1 MKAAAS
7 PLYCALVFLAACV
20 VAETTRDA
28 APEPEPEPDWEWQ
41 HYFGDPARSHHS
53 PLAQINRSNVAQLE
67 VAWRYDAGLPESAF
81 SEIQCNPIVID
92 GVLYA
97 TAPRSE
103 VFALDAASGREIW
116 RFAPSDHGGS
126 VQGKS
131 RGVSYWRSGDDARIL
146 ATAGADLWALD
157 ARTGKP
163 ALSFGDAGRI
173 DLRDGLPH
181 GRQSSFVSS
190 TTPGVVYRDLYILG
204 TRVSEDAGA
213 APGDVR
219 AYDLHTG
226 AVRWV
231 FHTIPHSEE
240 FGADSWPEGAWRTH
254 GGANSWAGITLDS
267 ERGMVFVPTGSATP
281 DFWGG
286 ERPGAN
292 LFANSLIALDAETG
306 ERRWHF
312 QFVHHDL
319 WDRDLPTPPNLVRLE
334 REGRRIDAVAQP
346 TKSGHVFLFER
357 ETGKP
362 VYPIEERPVPAGFLE
377 GEWISKTQPFPTAP
391 PPFTRQGF
399 RLDMIDDRDETMRA
413 KWLERLSGLHMG
425 ENFIPPSLEGSLMF
439 PGYDGG
445 AEWGGAA
452 WDEDSGL
459 LYINANEVG
468 AILRVMQP
476 PRDFNPRSLYLER
489 CALCHGTELEGTGT
503 GPSLLGI
510 SERQT
515 AVELYTAIV
524 VGGGRMPGFPD
535 IPLPIVARLIAYL
548 ESPQD
553 PSAALAKL
561 DAQQGQRSPFISAG
575 YLYLRDEEGV
585 PITTPP
591 WGTLSAIDLAQ
602 GEIRWQIPLGDY
614 PHLAKRGIR
623 QTGTENYGGPIVT
636 DGGLLFIAASAD
648 DRIRAFDKAS
658 GELLWEAELPTS
670 GFATPTT
677 YSVAGR
683 QFLVVAAGG
692 GKLGRK
698 PGSQYIA
705 FSLPSAD

>member
-7 PLYCALVFLAACV
+7 LLYCALVFLTACA
-20 VAETTRDA
+20 VAETTPDA
-28 APEPEPEPDWEWQ
+28 APGPEPDWEWR
-41 HYFGDPARSHHS
+41 HYLGDPARSHHS

-97 TAPRSE
+97 TAPRAE

-116 RFAPSDHGGS
+116 RFAPGDHGGS

-131 RGVSYWRSGDDARIL
+131 RGVSYWHSGDDARIL

-163 ALSFGDAGRI
+163 VESFGDAGRI

-190 TTPGVVYRDLYILG
+190 TTPGAVYRDLFILG

-231 FHTIPHSEE
+231 FHTIPHPDEL
-240 FGADSWPEGAWRTH
+240 GADSWPEGAWRTH

-319 WDRDLPTPPNLVRLE
+319 WDRDLPAPPNLVRLE
-334 REGRRIDAVAQP
+334 RDGRHIDAVAQP

-377 GEWISKTQPFPTAP
+377 GEWISETQPVPTAP

-413 KWLERLSGLHMG
+413 KWLEKLSGLPMG

-452 WDEDSGL
+452 WDEGSGL
-459 LYINANEVG
+459 LYVNANEVG

-476 PRDFNPRSLYLER
+476 PKDFNPRSLYLER
-489 CALCHGTELEGTGT
+489 CGLCHGTELAGTGT

-510 SERQT
+510 SERRT

-548 ESPQD
+548 ESPED

-561 DAQQGQRSPFISAG
+561 DAQQGQRSAFISAG

-602 GEIRWQIPLGDY
+602 GEIRWQVPLGEY

-648 DRIRAFDKAS
+648 DKIRAFDKAS

-670 GFATPTT
+670 GFATPAT

-705 FSLPSAD
+705 FSLPGAD